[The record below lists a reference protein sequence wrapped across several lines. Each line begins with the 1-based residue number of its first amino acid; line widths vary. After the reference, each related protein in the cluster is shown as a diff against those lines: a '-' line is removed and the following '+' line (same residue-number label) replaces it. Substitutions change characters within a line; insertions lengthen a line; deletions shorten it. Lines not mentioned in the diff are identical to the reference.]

1 MRVPD
6 EFLMETDYVKQ
17 LTLDVIK
24 FGITYSVNSRNGQ
37 YARDRDNGYMA
48 FSFHRPSRKE
58 AQIVEDIMRYD
69 FSKIAVLNSYEYV
82 DTTAAPRYWV

>member
-37 YARDRDNGYMA
+37 YARDRDNGTWRSVSTVQVA
-48 FSFHRPSRKE
+48 KQ
-58 AQIVEDIMRYD
+58 QIVEDIMRYD
-69 FSKIAVLNSYEYV
+69 FSKIAVLNS
-82 DTTAAPRYWV
+82 

>member
-1 MRVPD
+1 MLAIVT
-6 EFLMETDYVKQ
+6 MGTW
-17 LTLDVIK
+17 
-24 FGITYSVNSRNGQ
+24 
-37 YARDRDNGYMA
+37 

-58 AQIVEDIMRYD
+58 AQIIEDIMRYD